1 MPVRRL
7 GLCLSLFALL
17 LAPSAVSAAPKGAG
31 GGEAKLPPACVAA
44 GAQTMAECQALL
56 KRGPKGK
63 AAGAEG
69 QQAKPEPQAP
79 KPAQVEP
86 PAAKP
91 APEKPAVPK
100 PEAAKPAPAKPALAK
115 PAAEKPG
122 PTKPEAAK
130 PEAAKP
136 EATSAPKPETAKPA
150 PAKPEAPKPES
161 AKPEAA
167 PAAEALDCSKP
178 GAARNPACRAERQG
192 QRGRGKP
199 AGTPAAAAP
208 AGGAAAPAGNAA
220 PESAKPAAP
229 KPEAAKPAAST
240 PAAPTPEAG
249 KPAAPKPEAAP
260 AAPAAPAA
268 SPAAKPAAPGASPA
282 PAKSTAPAPEAPAA
296 QPNQASDQIAPE
308 CLAVGISTAAQC
320 DAFKARQ
327 QHRQG
332 AAARG
337 EQPAGAHQPRETVGK
352 LPPGVKPDQLAPL
365 LDSAKQ
371 REASG
376 GETPRPAAGARPHRA
391 PPPSNDAAAQADV
404 HVKKAPP
411 LPPPGTQPANGQPP
425 SGGIELP
432 QNVTVVNN
440 TTVNNTTV
448 NDSTTVTDNQA
459 GRRGRPGRH
468 GEPGMTPP
476 PGAIPPPPPG
486 MSPRHEAREPN
497 PIGLAIGAVLQLGDR
512 LIVDSSGRDQYRIS
526 GRDRYRTQY
535 TQLPNNRY
543 METIYRPNDVRI
555 VTIYDRDGDV
565 LRRSRFDANG
575 HETVLAYFDYSRD
588 KNLGQWRD
596 PGADL
601 PPLQLDVDVNN
612 YVLDAANADEGRLQR
627 FLAQPPVE
635 PVPRL
640 YSLDEVERSA
650 RLRDIMPRIELA
662 DLTFDTG
669 SATLAPDQVQA
680 LSDVADA
687 MLALLERNP
696 AETFLIEG
704 HTDAVGSPA
713 SNLVLSDARAAE
725 VAEVLTAVYHV
736 PPENLATQ
744 GYGAEFLRVQTAGP
758 ERLNRR
764 VVIRRITP
772 LVTIAQGDN

>member
-7 GLCLSLFALL
+7 GLCLSLFAVL
-17 LAPSAVSAAPKGAG
+17 LAPSAVFAAPKGAG

-115 PAAEKPG
+115 PAAEKPA

-208 AGGAAAPAGNAA
+208 AGSTAAPAGNAA

-229 KPEAAKPAAST
+229 TPEAAKPAAPT
-240 PAAPTPEAG
+240 PVAPTPEAG
-249 KPAAPKPEAAP
+249 KPVAPKPEAAP
-260 AAPAAPAA
+260 AAPAP